1 MKKTVIT
8 IAITAVLTTVLMIIG
23 YFIYTKIIN
32 KDNNTNIN
40 MTEKNENNYKNLEN
54 QISKNI
60 KDINLEEWRKVIS
73 VFYEEH
79 YGYKPDNV
87 TCTEVGPHIIYVTIY
102 HNTDLVAEY
111 TLDAETGIAS
121 SPTERMVNFSKGI
134 FLDNLSTKVNF
145 KNDECIAIGYIEKG
159 KEAQIKE
166 KYFDTDNEYESLTT
180 VVEGNEYQ
188 FIVIPKSLDATLKI
202 WKYNVSE
209 DGELY
214 FDELL
219 LEAIGTP
226 LLIKTQ
232 CTEVFPRVGIE
243 YENDNTK
250 FTIPLMISGMDG
262 KFTFTDYKNLVK
274 DISIY

>member
-1 MKKTVIT
+1 MKKTIFIILLSIV
-8 IAITAVLTTVLMIIG
+8 IAILAIALLISIF
-23 YFIYTKIIN
+23 YIKFRF
-32 KDNNTNIN
+32 
-40 MTEKNENNYKNLEN
+40 KNEKTNYETIHILDGPGMVREP
-54 QISKNI
+54 
-60 KDINLEEWRKVIS
+60 KDLNMEEWRKEIS
-73 VFYEEH
+73 VFYEEN

-121 SPTERMVNFSKGI
+121 SPTERMANFFYGI

-180 VVEGNEYQ
+180 VVEGDEYQ

-232 CTEVFPRVGIE
+232 CTEVFPRVGVE
-243 YENDNTK
+243 YEFGDTK

-262 KFTFTDYKNLVK
+262 KFTITDYKNLVK

>member
-8 IAITAVLTTVLMIIG
+8 IAITAVLTAVLMIIG

-54 QISKNI
+54 QISENI
-60 KDINLEEWRKVIS
+60 KDISLEEWRKVIS

-121 SPTERMVNFSKGI
+121 SPTERMANFFYGI

-180 VVEGNEYQ
+180 VVEGDEYQ

-232 CTEVFPRVGIE
+232 CTEVFPRVGVE
-243 YENDNTK
+243 YENGNTK

>member
-262 KFTFTDYKNLVK
+262 KFTFTDYKKLVK

>member
-8 IAITAVLTTVLMIIG
+8 IAITAVLTAVLMIIG

-54 QISKNI
+54 QISENI
-60 KDINLEEWRKVIS
+60 NDINLEEWRKVIS

-111 TLDAETGIAS
+111 TLDAESGIAS

-219 LEAIGTP
+219 LEVIGTP
-226 LLIKTQ
+226 ILIKTQ

-243 YENDNTK
+243 YENGNTK

>member
-8 IAITAVLTTVLMIIG
+8 IAITAVLTAVLMIIG
-23 YFIYTKIIN
+23 YFIYTKTIN
-32 KDNNTNIN
+32 KDNKTNIN

-243 YENDNTK
+243 YENGNTK

-262 KFTFTDYKNLVK
+262 KFTFADYKNLVK

>member
-8 IAITAVLTTVLMIIG
+8 IVITAVLTAVLMIIG

-166 KYFDTDNEYESLTT
+166 KYFDTDN
-180 VVEGNEYQ
+180 
-188 FIVIPKSLDATLKI
+188 
-202 WKYNVSE
+202 
-209 DGELY
+209 
-214 FDELL
+214 
-219 LEAIGTP
+219 
-226 LLIKTQ
+226 
-232 CTEVFPRVGIE
+232 
-243 YENDNTK
+243 
-250 FTIPLMISGMDG
+250 
-262 KFTFTDYKNLVK
+262 
-274 DISIY
+274 

>member
-8 IAITAVLTTVLMIIG
+8 IAITAVLTAVLMIIG

-54 QISKNI
+54 QISENI
-60 KDINLEEWRKVIS
+60 NDINLEEWRKVIS

-121 SPTERMVNFSKGI
+121 SPTERMVNFLKGI

-243 YENDNTK
+243 YENGNTK

>member
-1 MKKTVIT
+1 M
-8 IAITAVLTTVLMIIG
+8 
-23 YFIYTKIIN
+23 
-32 KDNNTNIN
+32 
-40 MTEKNENNYKNLEN
+40 
-54 QISKNI
+54 
-60 KDINLEEWRKVIS
+60 
-73 VFYEEH
+73 
-79 YGYKPDNV
+79 
-87 TCTEVGPHIIYVTIY
+87 
-102 HNTDLVAEY
+102 AEY

-121 SPTERMVNFSKGI
+121 SPTERMVNFFKGI

-243 YENDNTK
+243 YENGNTK

>member
-8 IAITAVLTTVLMIIG
+8 IAITAVLTVVLMIIG

>member
-8 IAITAVLTTVLMIIG
+8 IAITAVLTAVLMIIG

-262 KFTFTDYKNLVK
+262 KFTFADYKNLVK

>member
-8 IAITAVLTTVLMIIG
+8 IAITAVLTAVLMIIG

-60 KDINLEEWRKVIS
+60 KDINLEEWREVIS

>member
-8 IAITAVLTTVLMIIG
+8 IAITAVLTAVLMIIG

-54 QISKNI
+54 QISENI
-60 KDINLEEWRKVIS
+60 NDINLEEWRKVIS

-111 TLDAETGIAS
+111 TLDAESGIAS

-219 LEAIGTP
+219 LEVIGTP

>member
-8 IAITAVLTTVLMIIG
+8 IAITAVLTAVLMIIG

-54 QISKNI
+54 QISENI
-60 KDINLEEWRKVIS
+60 KDISLEEWRKVIS

-121 SPTERMVNFSKGI
+121 SPTERMANFFKGI

-180 VVEGNEYQ
+180 VVEGEEYQ
-188 FIVIPKSLDATLKI
+188 FIVIPKNLDATLKI

-232 CTEVFPRVGIE
+232 CTEVFPRVGVE
-243 YENDNTK
+243 YENGNTK
-250 FTIPLMISGMDG
+250 FIIPLMISGMDG

>member
-8 IAITAVLTTVLMIIG
+8 IAITAVLTAVLMIIG
-23 YFIYTKIIN
+23 YFIYTKTIN
-32 KDNNTNIN
+32 KDNKTNIN

-243 YENDNTK
+243 YENGNTK

>member
-8 IAITAVLTTVLMIIG
+8 IAITAVLTAVLMIIG

-87 TCTEVGPHIIYVTIY
+87 TCTEV
-102 HNTDLVAEY
+102 
-111 TLDAETGIAS
+111 
-121 SPTERMVNFSKGI
+121 
-134 FLDNLSTKVNF
+134 
-145 KNDECIAIGYIEKG
+145 
-159 KEAQIKE
+159 
-166 KYFDTDNEYESLTT
+166 
-180 VVEGNEYQ
+180 
-188 FIVIPKSLDATLKI
+188 
-202 WKYNVSE
+202 
-209 DGELY
+209 
-214 FDELL
+214 
-219 LEAIGTP
+219 
-226 LLIKTQ
+226 
-232 CTEVFPRVGIE
+232 FPRVGIE

>member
-8 IAITAVLTTVLMIIG
+8 IAITAVLTAVLMIIG

-54 QISKNI
+54 QISENI

-87 TCTEVGPHIIYVTIY
+87 TCTEVGPHIIHVTIY

-121 SPTERMVNFSKGI
+121 SPTERMVNFCKGI

-166 KYFDTDNEYESLTT
+166 KYFDTDNEYKSLTT

-219 LEAIGTP
+219 LEAMGTP

-243 YENDNTK
+243 YENGNTK

>member
-8 IAITAVLTTVLMIIG
+8 IAITAVLTAVLMIIG

-54 QISKNI
+54 QISENI
-60 KDINLEEWRKVIS
+60 KDISLEEWRKVIS

-111 TLDAETGIAS
+111 ILDAETGIAS
-121 SPTERMVNFSKGI
+121 SPTERMANFFKGI

-180 VVEGNEYQ
+180 VVEGDEYQ
-188 FIVIPKSLDATLKI
+188 FIVIPKSLDATLRI

-209 DGELY
+209 NGELY
-214 FDELL
+214 SEELL
-219 LEAIGTP
+219 LEAVGTP

-232 CTEVFPRVGIE
+232 CTEVFPRVGVE
-243 YENDNTK
+243 YENGNTK